1 MQGSETI
8 REIYR
13 RVSVVPFF
21 LEYPDDSPIGGDVDI
36 VFIKKGLVL
45 VKSAPSHTNVLAG
58 PLMMALGGAGAV
70 GALIGSAADALLKS
84 YRSRTQDRKLEED
97 ILAPLVENGVAI
109 SGLFK
114 DLVCEIQEEKGWLVE
129 DALNMVTFSKE
140 CWVTFRGV
148 FLFAGTPLIG
158 SFSYKMGKSPKRV
171 KKMIEDYC
179 PIEAKCITEK
189 LPLLKLSEKWE
200 TLALG
205 PNARQER
212 LQRRNRNHIQK

>member
-1 MQGSETI
+1 MQGSEII
-8 REIYR
+8 RNIYR

-21 LEYPDDSPIGGDVDI
+21 VEYPDDSPIGGDVDI
-36 VFIKKGLVL
+36 VFIKKGVVL

-70 GALIGSAADALLKS
+70 GALIGSATDTLLKS

-114 DLVCEIQEEKGWLVE
+114 DLICEIQEEGQGWLDV
-129 DALNMVTFSKE
+129 LNMVTFSKE

-148 FLFAGTPLIG
+148 FLFAGKPLNG
-158 SFSYKMGKSPKRV
+158 SFSYKMGESPKRV

-189 LPLLKLSEKWE
+189 LPISKLTEKWW
-200 TLALG
+200 ALSKVK
-205 PNARQER
+205 
-212 LQRRNRNHIQK
+212 NRNHIQK